1 MANYYRLQQAALI
14 SQDCHLTPE
23 QNTAI
28 ESLTDAEVE
37 ALISARNKLSPV
49 FQGKT
54 GWTNKE
60 RTAEGGIRMHC
71 LLDPNCSSTN

>member
-54 GWTNKE
+54 GWTKQG
-60 RTAEGGIRMHC
+60 TEGGIRMHC